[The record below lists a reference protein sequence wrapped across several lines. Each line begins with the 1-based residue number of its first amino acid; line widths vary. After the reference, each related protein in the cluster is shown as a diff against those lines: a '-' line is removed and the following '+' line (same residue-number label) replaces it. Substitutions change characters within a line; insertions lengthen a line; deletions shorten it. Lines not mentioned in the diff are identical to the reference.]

1 MQKHVWQTITRPM
14 VIIGIGLLLYGQP
27 SLGLAQDEQ
36 DDEPAMHSWG
46 KDLFVQHCAACHGL
60 DGKGEGPMAATLK
73 KPPVNLTLLTKQN
86 EGRYPR
92 AEVLKFVDGE
102 RPIPSHGSREMPI
115 WGEVFRRE
123 KSATEARMR
132 IFALAS
138 YIESL
143 QEQ

>member
-1 MQKHVWQTITRPM
+1 MKKHVWQTITRPI
-14 VIIGIGLLLYGQP
+14 VIIGIGLVLYGQP
-27 SLGLAQDEQ
+27 GLGLAQDG
-36 DDEPAMHSWG
+36 EPAMESWG

-86 EGRYPR
+86 EGIFPR

-138 YIESL
+138 YVESL
-143 QEQ
+143 QEK

>member
-1 MQKHVWQTITRPM
+1 MQKQVWQTITRPI
-14 VIIGIGLLLYGQP
+14 VIIGIGLLFCGQP
-27 SLGLAQDEQ
+27 SLGLAQN
-36 DDEPAMHSWG
+36 DEPAMESWG

-73 KPPVNLTLLTKQN
+73 KPPANLTLLTKQN
-86 EGRYPR
+86 GGSFPR

-102 RPIPSHGSREMPI
+102 RPIPSHGSRQMPI

-138 YIESL
+138 YVESL
-143 QEQ
+143 QEK